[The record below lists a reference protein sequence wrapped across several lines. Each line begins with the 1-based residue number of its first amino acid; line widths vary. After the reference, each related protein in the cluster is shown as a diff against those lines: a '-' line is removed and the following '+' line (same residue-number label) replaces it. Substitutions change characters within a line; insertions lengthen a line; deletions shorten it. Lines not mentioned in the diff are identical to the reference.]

1 MFRNYRELTASEIG
15 EIERLYP
22 VTPNREI
29 ARRYDISVDA
39 LQDYIAYPRG
49 WKKDRKAVLIGNRNG
64 RSLTEKEVQ
73 WIVRHYRHTKNDD
86 IMAKFGIGENS
97 LHRVARKYG
106 LTKSRQHMK
115 KMQWNA
121 TCHAHE
127 ACRRYGVYEET
138 SIRMKKEAEERKAR
152 GERIPGSFMPGQS
165 NRDRLTKKRFKE
177 CYERIHEKRRETIRK
192 ERLRIK
198 WGLPQKTKMKLV
210 SGGRKRAC
218 YRHLL
223 RKKNYIVGR
232 GENDVYYDEHTD
244 RRPKMEA
251 NAHKFGLRVVGFLQ
265 QSQ

>member
-1 MFRNYRELTASEIG
+1 MRNYRELTASEIG

-127 ACRRYGVYEET
+127 ACRRYGVYEEA
-138 SIRMKKEAEERKAR
+138 SIRMKQEAEERKAR

-165 NRDRLTKKRFKE
+165 NRDRMSKKRFKE

-198 WGLPQKTKMKLV
+198 WGLPQKTRLNLNYNGYTDKD
-210 SGGRKRAC
+210 RKRSIHRTLSASVATSWSMAVTTC
-218 YRHLL
+218 
-223 RKKNYIVGR
+223 ITTSTPT
-232 GENDVYYDEHTD
+232 DVPRWRQT
-244 RRPKMEA
+244 PTSSA
-251 NAHKFGLRVVGFLQ
+251 
-265 QSQ
+265 